1 VVRGAVATVLG
12 GTVDL
17 AETADTDGLA
27 KVNVTGDGSSTDVE
41 PVDVQRRELL
51 GVTSLDGVNPTLGTV
66 SGWSSM
72 IVEEGKWSELTRDG
86 QLALTLQERSIGV
99 DELLRLI
106 DKYPL
111 A

>member
-1 VVRGAVATVLG
+1 MVRGAVATVLG

-51 GVTSLDGVNPTLGTV
+51 GVTSLDGVNPT
-66 SGWSSM
+66 
-72 IVEEGKWSELTRDG
+72 RDG